1 MVAMTLDE
9 RLEAIARNLDTL
21 TQIHVD
27 NDREY
32 RERFQKLTEAL
43 EENVRDIRDLTQE
56 MKGLKSLLQQDAEN
70 IRALAR
76 IAEIHE
82 QLDGF
87 EGR

>member
-1 MVAMTLDE
+1 MVTMTIEE

-21 TQIHVD
+21 TQIHID

-32 RERFQKLTEAL
+32 RERFQQLTAAL
-43 EENVRDIRDLTQE
+43 EDNIRDIRDLTQE

-82 QLDGF
+82 QLDGL